1 MAYGDFDA
9 FVIESKM
16 FIEKELARYANEL
29 QCPNVLRDAM
39 AYSLEAGGKR
49 LRPLLLFAT
58 LHAFGKEREF
68 GIGAACALE
77 MIHTYSLIH
86 DDLPCMDD
94 DDLRRG
100 KPTNHKVF
108 GEAMAVLAGDGLLTY
123 AFQVVSA
130 YNHEGISSE
139 IKLRLALELAK
150 AAGPEGMVAGQ
161 VADMEAEGKHL
172 TLNELEYIHKHKTG
186 RLLEF
191 AVLAGAIIAGATKE
205 EEEKLLVFAKYVGL
219 AFQIRD
225 DILDVEG
232 TEEEI
237 GKPIGS
243 DASNE
248 KSTYTTLFAID
259 EAKSILEETIAK
271 AKDAIMSL
279 QLQDTYLLSVC
290 DLIAKRNN

>member
-1 MAYGDFDA
+1 MTIAFDT
-9 FVIESKM
+9 FLKESKT
-16 FIEKELARYANEL
+16 FVEEKLVSYANEL
-29 QCPNVLRDAM
+29 QCPNVLREAM

-58 LHAFGKEREF
+58 LQAFGKERNV
-68 GIGAACALE
+68 GVGAACALE
-77 MIHTYSLIH
+77 MIHTYSLVH

-123 AFQVVSA
+123 AFQVIMAYEQKEISA
-130 YNHEGISSE
+130 E
-139 IKLRLALELAK
+139 KKVRLVLELAK
-150 AAGPEGMVAGQ
+150 AAGPEGMVGGQ
-161 VADMEAEGKHL
+161 VADMEAEGKQL
-172 TLNELEYIHKHKTG
+172 TIDELEYIHKHKTG
-186 RLLEF
+186 KLLEF
-191 AVLAGAIIAGATKE
+191 AVLAGSILSDATE
-205 EEEKLLVFAKYVGL
+205 EQEEKLLAFAKYIGL

-243 DASNE
+243 DVSNE
-248 KSTYTTLFAID
+248 KSTYTTLFTVD
-259 EAKSILEETIAK
+259 RAKDILEETIAK
-271 AKDAIMSL
+271 AKDAIGSL
-279 QLQDTYLLSVC
+279 QLQDEYLLSIC

>member
-1 MAYGDFDA
+1 MTIAFDT
-9 FVIESKM
+9 FLKESKT
-16 FIEKELARYANEL
+16 FVEEKLVSYANEL
-29 QCPNVLRDAM
+29 QCPNVLREAM

-58 LHAFGKEREF
+58 LQAFGKEKNL
-68 GIGAACALE
+68 GVGAACALE
-77 MIHTYSLIH
+77 MIHTYSLVH

-123 AFQVVSA
+123 AFQVIMAYEQKEISA
-130 YNHEGISSE
+130 E
-139 IKLRLALELAK
+139 KKVRLVLELAK
-150 AAGPEGMVAGQ
+150 ASGPEGMVGGQ
-161 VADMEAEGKHL
+161 VADMEAEGEQL
-172 TLNELEYIHKHKTG
+172 TIDELEYIHKHKTG
-186 RLLEF
+186 KLLEF
-191 AVLAGAIIAGATKE
+191 AVLAGSILSNATE
-205 EEEKLLVFAKYVGL
+205 EQEEKLLEFAKYIGL

-243 DASNE
+243 DVSNE
-248 KSTYTTLFAID
+248 KSTYTTLFTVD
-259 EAKSILEETIAK
+259 RAKDILEETIAK
-271 AKDAIMSL
+271 AKDAISSL
-279 QLQDTYLLSVC
+279 QLQDEYLLSIC

>member
-1 MAYGDFDA
+1 MTVAFDT
-9 FVIESKM
+9 FLKESKT
-16 FIEKELARYANEL
+16 FVEEKLVSYANEL
-29 QCPNVLRDAM
+29 QCPNVLREAM

-58 LHAFGKEREF
+58 LQAFGKERNL
-68 GIGAACALE
+68 GVGAACALE
-77 MIHTYSLIH
+77 MIHTYSLVH

-123 AFQVVSA
+123 AFQVIMAYEQKEISA
-130 YNHEGISSE
+130 E
-139 IKLRLALELAK
+139 KKVRLVLELAK
-150 AAGPEGMVAGQ
+150 AAGPEGMVGGQ
-161 VADMEAEGKHL
+161 VADMEAEGKQL
-172 TLNELEYIHKHKTG
+172 TIDELEYIHKHKTG
-186 RLLEF
+186 KLLEF
-191 AVLAGAIIAGATKE
+191 AVLAGSILSDATKE
-205 EEEKLLVFAKYVGL
+205 QEEKLLAFAKYIGL

-243 DASNE
+243 DVSNE
-248 KSTYTTLFAID
+248 KSTYTTLFTVD
-259 EAKSILEETIAK
+259 RAKDILEETIAK
-271 AKDAIMSL
+271 AKDAIGSL
-279 QLQDTYLLSVC
+279 QLQDEYLLSIC

>member
-1 MAYGDFDA
+1 MK
-9 FVIESKM
+9 ESKT
-16 FIEKELARYANEL
+16 FVEEKLVSYANEL
-29 QCPNVLRDAM
+29 QCPNVLREAM

-58 LHAFGKEREF
+58 LQAFGKEKNL

-77 MIHTYSLIH
+77 MIHTYSLVH

-123 AFQVVSA
+123 AFQVIMAYEQKEISA
-130 YNHEGISSE
+130 E
-139 IKLRLALELAK
+139 KKVRLVLELAK
-150 AAGPEGMVAGQ
+150 AAGPEGMVGGQ
-161 VADMEAEGKHL
+161 VADMEAEGKQL
-172 TLNELEYIHKHKTG
+172 TIDELEYIHKHKTG
-186 RLLEF
+186 KLLEF
-191 AVLAGAIIAGATKE
+191 AVLAGSILSDATE
-205 EEEKLLVFAKYVGL
+205 EQEEKLLAFAKYIGL

-243 DASNE
+243 DVSNE
-248 KSTYTTLFAID
+248 KSTYTTLFTVD
-259 EAKSILEETIAK
+259 RAKDILEETIAK
-271 AKDAIMSL
+271 AKGAIRSL
-279 QLQDTYLLSVC
+279 QLQDEYLLSIC

>member
-1 MAYGDFDA
+1 MTIAFDT
-9 FVIESKM
+9 FLKESKT
-16 FIEKELARYANEL
+16 FVEEKLVSYANEL
-29 QCPNVLRDAM
+29 QCPNVLREAM

-58 LHAFGKEREF
+58 LQAFGKERNL
-68 GIGAACALE
+68 GVGAACALE
-77 MIHTYSLIH
+77 MIHTYSLVH

-123 AFQVVSA
+123 AFQVIMAYEQKEISA
-130 YNHEGISSE
+130 E
-139 IKLRLALELAK
+139 KKVRLVLELSK
-150 AAGPEGMVAGQ
+150 AAGPEGMVGGQ
-161 VADMEAEGKHL
+161 VADMEAEGKRL
-172 TLNELEYIHKHKTG
+172 TIDELEYIHKHKTG
-186 RLLEF
+186 KLLEF
-191 AVLAGAIIAGATKE
+191 AVLAGAILSDATE
-205 EEEKLLVFAKYVGL
+205 EQEEKLLTFAKYIGL

-243 DASNE
+243 DLSNE
-248 KSTYTTLFAID
+248 KSTYTTLFTVD
-259 EAKSILEETIAK
+259 RAKDILEETIAE
-271 AKDAIMSL
+271 AKGAISSL
-279 QLQDTYLLSVC
+279 QLQDEYLLSIC

>member
-1 MAYGDFDA
+1 MTIAFDT
-9 FVIESKM
+9 FLKESKT
-16 FIEKELARYANEL
+16 FVEEKLVSYANEL
-29 QCPNVLRDAM
+29 QCPNVLREAM

-58 LHAFGKEREF
+58 LQAFGKEKNL
-68 GIGAACALE
+68 GVGAACALE
-77 MIHTYSLIH
+77 MIHTYSLVH

-123 AFQVVSA
+123 AFQVIMAYEQKEISA
-130 YNHEGISSE
+130 E
-139 IKLRLALELAK
+139 KKVRLVLELAK
-150 AAGPEGMVAGQ
+150 AAGPEGMVGGQ
-161 VADMEAEGKHL
+161 VADMEAEGKQL
-172 TLNELEYIHKHKTG
+172 TIDELEYIHKHKTG
-186 RLLEF
+186 KLLEF
-191 AVLAGAIIAGATKE
+191 AVLAGSILSNATE
-205 EEEKLLVFAKYVGL
+205 EQEEKLLEFAKYIGL

-232 TEEEI
+232 TEEEV

-243 DASNE
+243 DVSNE
-248 KSTYTTLFAID
+248 KSTYTTLFTVD
-259 EAKSILEETIAK
+259 RAKDILEETIAK
-271 AKDAIMSL
+271 AKDAISSL
-279 QLQDTYLLSVC
+279 QLQDEYLLSIC

>member
-1 MAYGDFDA
+1 MTIAFDTFLKGNKT
-9 FVIESKM
+9 FVE
-16 FIEKELARYANEL
+16 EKLVSYANEL
-29 QCPNVLRDAM
+29 QCPNVLREAM

-58 LHAFGKEREF
+58 LQAFGKERNL
-68 GIGAACALE
+68 GVGAACALE
-77 MIHTYSLIH
+77 MIHTYSLVH
-86 DDLPCMDD
+86 DDLPCMDN

-123 AFQVVSA
+123 AFQVIMAYEQKEISA
-130 YNHEGISSE
+130 E
-139 IKLRLALELAK
+139 KKVRLVLELAK
-150 AAGPEGMVAGQ
+150 AAGPEGMVGGQ
-161 VADMEAEGKHL
+161 VADMEAEGKRL
-172 TLNELEYIHKHKTG
+172 TIGELEYIHKHKTG
-186 RLLEF
+186 KLLEF
-191 AVLAGAIIAGATKE
+191 AVLAGAILSDATE
-205 EEEKLLVFAKYVGL
+205 EQEEKLLTFAKYIGL

-243 DASNE
+243 DLSNE
-248 KSTYTTLFAID
+248 KSTYTTLFTVD
-259 EAKSILEETIAK
+259 RAKDILEETIAE
-271 AKDAIMSL
+271 AKGAISSL
-279 QLQDTYLLSVC
+279 QLQDEYLLSIC

>member
-1 MAYGDFDA
+1 MTIAFDT
-9 FVIESKM
+9 FLKESKT
-16 FIEKELARYANEL
+16 FVEEKLVSYANEL
-29 QCPNVLRDAM
+29 QCPNALREAM

-58 LHAFGKEREF
+58 LQAFGKEKNL
-68 GIGAACALE
+68 GVGAACALE
-77 MIHTYSLIH
+77 MIHTYSLVH

-123 AFQVVSA
+123 AFQVIMAYEQKEISA
-130 YNHEGISSE
+130 E
-139 IKLRLALELAK
+139 KKVRLVLELAK
-150 AAGPEGMVAGQ
+150 AAGPEGMVGGQ
-161 VADMEAEGKHL
+161 VADMEAEGKQL
-172 TLNELEYIHKHKTG
+172 TIDELEYIHKHKTG
-186 RLLEF
+186 KLLEF
-191 AVLAGAIIAGATKE
+191 AVLAGSILSDATE
-205 EEEKLLVFAKYVGL
+205 EQEEKLLEFAKYIGL

-243 DASNE
+243 DFSNE
-248 KSTYTTLFAID
+248 KSTYTTLFTVD
-259 EAKSILEETIAK
+259 RAKDILEETIAK
-271 AKDAIMSL
+271 AKDAIGSL
-279 QLQDTYLLSVC
+279 QLQDEYLLSIC

>member
-1 MAYGDFDA
+1 MTIAFDT
-9 FVIESKM
+9 FLKESKT
-16 FIEKELARYANEL
+16 FVEEKLVSYANEL
-29 QCPNVLRDAM
+29 QCPSVLREAM

-58 LHAFGKEREF
+58 LQAFGKERNL
-68 GIGAACALE
+68 GVGAACALE
-77 MIHTYSLIH
+77 MIHTYSLVH

-123 AFQVVSA
+123 AFQVIMAYEQKEISA
-130 YNHEGISSE
+130 E
-139 IKLRLALELAK
+139 KKVRLVLELAK
-150 AAGPEGMVAGQ
+150 AAGPEGMVGGQ
-161 VADMEAEGKHL
+161 VADMEAEGKRL
-172 TLNELEYIHKHKTG
+172 TIDELEYIHKHKTG
-186 RLLEF
+186 KLLEF
-191 AVLAGAIIAGATKE
+191 AVLAGAILSDATE
-205 EEEKLLVFAKYVGL
+205 EQEEKLLTFAKYIGL

-243 DASNE
+243 DLFNE
-248 KSTYTTLFAID
+248 KSTYTTLFTVD
-259 EAKSILEETIAK
+259 RAKDILEETIAE
-271 AKDAIMSL
+271 AKGAISSL
-279 QLQDTYLLSVC
+279 QLQDEYLLSIC

>member
-1 MAYGDFDA
+1 VTIAFDT
-9 FVIESKM
+9 FLKESKT
-16 FIEKELARYANEL
+16 FVEEKLVSYANEL
-29 QCPNVLRDAM
+29 QCPNVLREAM

-58 LHAFGKEREF
+58 LQAFGKEKNL
-68 GIGAACALE
+68 GVGAACALE
-77 MIHTYSLIH
+77 MIHTYSLVH

-123 AFQVVSA
+123 AFQVIMAYEQKEISA
-130 YNHEGISSE
+130 E
-139 IKLRLALELAK
+139 KKVRLVLELAK
-150 AAGPEGMVAGQ
+150 AAGPEGMVGGQ
-161 VADMEAEGKHL
+161 VADMEAEGKQL
-172 TLNELEYIHKHKTG
+172 TIDELEYIHKHKTG
-186 RLLEF
+186 KLLEF
-191 AVLAGAIIAGATKE
+191 AVLAGSILSNATE
-205 EEEKLLVFAKYVGL
+205 EQEEKLLEFAKYIGL

-243 DASNE
+243 DVSNE
-248 KSTYTTLFAID
+248 KSTYTTLFTVD
-259 EAKSILEETIAK
+259 RAKDILEETIAK
-271 AKDAIMSL
+271 AKDAISSL
-279 QLQDTYLLSVC
+279 QLQDEYLLSIC

>member
-1 MAYGDFDA
+1 MVTVAFDT
-9 FVIESKM
+9 FLKESKT
-16 FIEKELARYANEL
+16 FVEEKLVSYANEL
-29 QCPNVLRDAM
+29 QCPNVLREAM

-58 LHAFGKEREF
+58 LQAFGKEKNL
-68 GIGAACALE
+68 GVGAACALE
-77 MIHTYSLIH
+77 MIHTYSLVH

-123 AFQVVSA
+123 AFQVIMA
-130 YNHEGISSE
+130 YEQKE
-139 IKLRLALELAK
+139 ITAEKKVRLVLELAK
-150 AAGPEGMVAGQ
+150 AAGPEGMVGGQ
-161 VADMEAEGKHL
+161 VADMEAEGKQL
-172 TLNELEYIHKHKTG
+172 TIDELEYIHKHKTG
-186 RLLEF
+186 KLLEF
-191 AVLAGAIIAGATKE
+191 AVLAGSILSDATE
-205 EEEKLLVFAKYVGL
+205 EQEEKLLAFAKYIGL

-243 DASNE
+243 DVSNE
-248 KSTYTTLFAID
+248 KSTYTTLFTVD
-259 EAKSILEETIAK
+259 RAKDILEETIAK
-271 AKDAIMSL
+271 AKDAIGSL
-279 QLQDTYLLSVC
+279 QLQDEYLLSIC

>member
-1 MAYGDFDA
+1 MTIAFDV
-9 FVIESKM
+9 FLKESKT
-16 FIEKELARYANEL
+16 FVEEKLVSYANEL
-29 QCPNVLRDAM
+29 QCPNVLREAM

-58 LHAFGKEREF
+58 LQAFGKERNL
-68 GIGAACALE
+68 GVGAACALE

-123 AFQVVSA
+123 AFQVIMAYEQKEISA
-130 YNHEGISSE
+130 E
-139 IKLRLALELAK
+139 KKVRLVLELAK
-150 AAGPEGMVAGQ
+150 AAGPEGMVGGQ
-161 VADMEAEGKHL
+161 VADMEAEGKRL
-172 TLNELEYIHKHKTG
+172 TIEELEYIHKHKTG
-186 RLLEF
+186 KLLEF
-191 AVLAGAIIAGATKE
+191 AVLAGAILSDATKE
-205 EEEKLLVFAKYVGL
+205 QEEKLLAFAKYVGL

-243 DASNE
+243 DVSNE
-248 KSTYTTLFAID
+248 KSTYTTLFTVD
-259 EAKSILEETIAK
+259 KAKDILEDTIAK
-271 AKDAIMSL
+271 AKDAIGSL
-279 QLQDTYLLSVC
+279 QLQDEYLLSIC

>member
-1 MAYGDFDA
+1 MTVAFDT
-9 FVIESKM
+9 FLKESKT
-16 FIEKELARYANEL
+16 FVEEKLVSYANEL
-29 QCPNVLRDAM
+29 QCPNVLREAM

-58 LHAFGKEREF
+58 LQAFGKERNL
-68 GIGAACALE
+68 GVGAACALE
-77 MIHTYSLIH
+77 MIHTYSLVH

-123 AFQVVSA
+123 AFQVIMAYEQKEISA
-130 YNHEGISSE
+130 E
-139 IKLRLALELAK
+139 KKVRLVLELAK
-150 AAGPEGMVAGQ
+150 AAGPEGMVGGQ
-161 VADMEAEGKHL
+161 VADMEAEGKQL
-172 TLNELEYIHKHKTG
+172 TIDELEYIHKHKTG
-186 RLLEF
+186 KLLEF
-191 AVLAGAIIAGATKE
+191 AVLAGSILSDATKE
-205 EEEKLLVFAKYVGL
+205 QEEQLLAFAKYIGL

-243 DASNE
+243 DVSNE
-248 KSTYTTLFAID
+248 KSTYTTLFTVD
-259 EAKSILEETIAK
+259 RAKDILEETIAK
-271 AKDAIMSL
+271 AKDAIGSL
-279 QLQDTYLLSVC
+279 QLQDEYLLSIC

>member
-1 MAYGDFDA
+1 MVTIAFDT
-9 FVIESKM
+9 FLKESKT
-16 FIEKELARYANEL
+16 FVEEKLVSYANEL
-29 QCPNVLRDAM
+29 QCPNVLREAM

-58 LHAFGKEREF
+58 LQAFGKEKNL

-77 MIHTYSLIH
+77 MIHTYSLVH

-123 AFQVVSA
+123 AFQVIMAYEQKEISA
-130 YNHEGISSE
+130 E
-139 IKLRLALELAK
+139 KKVRLVLELAK
-150 AAGPEGMVAGQ
+150 AAGPEGMVGGQ
-161 VADMEAEGKHL
+161 VADMEAEGKQL
-172 TLNELEYIHKHKTG
+172 TIDELEYIHKHKTG
-186 RLLEF
+186 KLLEF
-191 AVLAGAIIAGATKE
+191 AVLAGSILSDATE
-205 EEEKLLVFAKYVGL
+205 EQEEKLLAFAKYIGL

-243 DASNE
+243 DVSNE
-248 KSTYTTLFAID
+248 KSTYTTLFTVD
-259 EAKSILEETIAK
+259 RAKDILEETIAK
-271 AKDAIMSL
+271 AKGAIRSL
-279 QLQDTYLLSVC
+279 QLQDEYLLSIC

>member
-1 MAYGDFDA
+1 MTVAFDT
-9 FVIESKM
+9 FLKESKT
-16 FIEKELARYANEL
+16 FVEEKLVSYANEL
-29 QCPNVLRDAM
+29 QCPNVLREAM

-58 LHAFGKEREF
+58 LQAFGKERNL
-68 GIGAACALE
+68 GVGAACALE
-77 MIHTYSLIH
+77 MIHTYSLVH

-123 AFQVVSA
+123 AFQVIMAYEQKEISA
-130 YNHEGISSE
+130 E
-139 IKLRLALELAK
+139 KKVRLVLELAK
-150 AAGPEGMVAGQ
+150 AAGPEGMVGGQ
-161 VADMEAEGKHL
+161 VADMEAEGKQL
-172 TLNELEYIHKHKTG
+172 TIDELEYIHKHKTG
-186 RLLEF
+186 KLLEF
-191 AVLAGAIIAGATKE
+191 AVLAGSILSDATE
-205 EEEKLLVFAKYVGL
+205 EQEEKLLAFAKYIGL

-243 DASNE
+243 DVSNE
-248 KSTYTTLFAID
+248 KSTYTTLFTVD
-259 EAKSILEETIAK
+259 RAKDILEDTIAK
-271 AKDAIMSL
+271 AKDAIGSL
-279 QLQDTYLLSVC
+279 QLQDEYLLSIC

>member
-1 MAYGDFDA
+1 MTIAFDT
-9 FVIESKM
+9 FLKESKT
-16 FIEKELARYANEL
+16 FVEEKLVSYANEL
-29 QCPNVLRDAM
+29 QCPNVLREAM

-58 LHAFGKEREF
+58 LQAFGKERNL
-68 GIGAACALE
+68 GVGAACALE
-77 MIHTYSLIH
+77 MIHTYSLVH

-123 AFQVVSA
+123 AFQVIMAYEQKEISA
-130 YNHEGISSE
+130 E
-139 IKLRLALELAK
+139 KKVRLVLELAK
-150 AAGPEGMVAGQ
+150 AAGPEGMVGGQ
-161 VADMEAEGKHL
+161 VADMEAEGKQL
-172 TLNELEYIHKHKTG
+172 TIDELEYIHKHKTG
-186 RLLEF
+186 KLLEF
-191 AVLAGAIIAGATKE
+191 AVLAGSILSDATE
-205 EEEKLLVFAKYVGL
+205 EQEEKLLAFAKYIGL

-243 DASNE
+243 DVSNE
-248 KSTYTTLFAID
+248 KSTYTTLFTVD
-259 EAKSILEETIAK
+259 RAKDILEETIAK
-271 AKDAIMSL
+271 AKDAISSL
-279 QLQDTYLLSVC
+279 QLQDEYLLSIC

>member
-1 MAYGDFDA
+1 MTIAFDT
-9 FVIESKM
+9 FLKESKT
-16 FIEKELARYANEL
+16 FVEEKLVSYANEL
-29 QCPNVLRDAM
+29 QCPNVLREAM

-58 LHAFGKEREF
+58 LQAFGKEKNL
-68 GIGAACALE
+68 GVGAACALE
-77 MIHTYSLIH
+77 MIHTYSLVH

-123 AFQVVSA
+123 AFQVIMAYEQKEISA
-130 YNHEGISSE
+130 E
-139 IKLRLALELAK
+139 KKVRLVLELAK
-150 AAGPEGMVAGQ
+150 AAGPEGMVGGQ
-161 VADMEAEGKHL
+161 VADMEAEGKQL
-172 TLNELEYIHKHKTG
+172 TIDELEYIHKHKTG
-186 RLLEF
+186 KLLEF
-191 AVLAGAIIAGATKE
+191 AVLAGSILSNATE
-205 EEEKLLVFAKYVGL
+205 EQEEKLLEFAKYIGL

-243 DASNE
+243 DVYNE
-248 KSTYTTLFAID
+248 KSTYTTLFTVD
-259 EAKSILEETIAK
+259 RAKDILEETIAE
-271 AKDAIMSL
+271 AKGAISSL
-279 QLQDTYLLSVC
+279 QLQDEYLLSIC

>member
-1 MAYGDFDA
+1 MTIAFDT
-9 FVIESKM
+9 FLKESKT
-16 FIEKELARYANEL
+16 FVEEKLVSYANEL
-29 QCPNVLRDAM
+29 QCPNVLREAM

-58 LHAFGKEREF
+58 LQAFGKERNL
-68 GIGAACALE
+68 GVGAACALE
-77 MIHTYSLIH
+77 MIHTYSLVH

-123 AFQVVSA
+123 AFQVIMVYEQKEISA
-130 YNHEGISSE
+130 E
-139 IKLRLALELAK
+139 KKVRLVLELAK
-150 AAGPEGMVAGQ
+150 AAGPEGMVGGQ
-161 VADMEAEGKHL
+161 VADMEAEGKRL
-172 TLNELEYIHKHKTG
+172 TIDELEYIHKHKTG
-186 RLLEF
+186 KLLEF
-191 AVLAGAIIAGATKE
+191 AVLAGAILSDATE
-205 EEEKLLVFAKYVGL
+205 EQEEKLLTFAKYIGL

-243 DASNE
+243 DLSNE
-248 KSTYTTLFAID
+248 KSTYTTLFTVD
-259 EAKSILEETIAK
+259 RAKDILEETIAE
-271 AKDAIMSL
+271 AKGAISSL
-279 QLQDTYLLSVC
+279 QLQDEYLLSIC

>member
-1 MAYGDFDA
+1 MTIAFDT
-9 FVIESKM
+9 FLKESKT
-16 FIEKELARYANEL
+16 FVEEKLVSYANEL
-29 QCPNVLRDAM
+29 QCPNVLREAM

-58 LHAFGKEREF
+58 LQAFGKERNL

-77 MIHTYSLIH
+77 MIHTYSLVH

-123 AFQVVSA
+123 AFQVIMAYEQKEISA
-130 YNHEGISSE
+130 E
-139 IKLRLALELAK
+139 KKVRLVLELAK
-150 AAGPEGMVAGQ
+150 AAGPEGMVGGQ
-161 VADMEAEGKHL
+161 VADMEAEGNQL
-172 TLNELEYIHKHKTG
+172 TIDELEYIHKHKTG
-186 RLLEF
+186 KLLEF
-191 AVLAGAIIAGATKE
+191 AVLAGSILSDATE
-205 EEEKLLVFAKYVGL
+205 EQEEKLLAFAKYIGL

-243 DASNE
+243 DVSNE
-248 KSTYTTLFAID
+248 KSTYTTLFTVD
-259 EAKSILEETIAK
+259 RAKDILEETIAK
-271 AKDAIMSL
+271 AKGAIGSL
-279 QLQDTYLLSVC
+279 QLQDEYLLSIC

>member
-1 MAYGDFDA
+1 MTIAFDT
-9 FVIESKM
+9 FLKESKT
-16 FIEKELARYANEL
+16 FVEEKLVSYANEL
-29 QCPNVLRDAM
+29 QCPNVLREAM

-58 LHAFGKEREF
+58 LQAFGKEKNL
-68 GIGAACALE
+68 GVGAACALE
-77 MIHTYSLIH
+77 MIHTYSLVH

-123 AFQVVSA
+123 AFQVIMAYEQKEISA
-130 YNHEGISSE
+130 E
-139 IKLRLALELAK
+139 KKVRLVLELAK
-150 AAGPEGMVAGQ
+150 AAGPEGMVGGQ
-161 VADMEAEGKHL
+161 VADMDAEGKQL
-172 TLNELEYIHKHKTG
+172 TIDELEYIHKHKTG
-186 RLLEF
+186 KLLEF
-191 AVLAGAIIAGATKE
+191 AVLAGSILSNATE
-205 EEEKLLVFAKYVGL
+205 EQEEKLLEFAKYIGL

-243 DASNE
+243 DVSNE
-248 KSTYTTLFAID
+248 KSTYTTLFTVD
-259 EAKSILEETIAK
+259 RAKDILEETIAK
-271 AKDAIMSL
+271 AKDAISSL
-279 QLQDTYLLSVC
+279 QLQDEYLLSIC

>member
-1 MAYGDFDA
+1 MTIAFDT
-9 FVIESKM
+9 FLKESKT
-16 FIEKELARYANEL
+16 FVEEKLVSYANEL
-29 QCPNVLRDAM
+29 QCPNVLREAM

-58 LHAFGKEREF
+58 LQAFGKERNL
-68 GIGAACALE
+68 GVGAACALE
-77 MIHTYSLIH
+77 MIHTYSLVH

-123 AFQVVSA
+123 AFQVIMAYKQKEISA
-130 YNHEGISSE
+130 E
-139 IKLRLALELAK
+139 KKVRLVLELAK
-150 AAGPEGMVAGQ
+150 AAGPEGMVGGQ
-161 VADMEAEGKHL
+161 VADMEAEGKRL
-172 TLNELEYIHKHKTG
+172 TIDELEYIHKHKTG
-186 RLLEF
+186 KLLEF
-191 AVLAGAIIAGATKE
+191 AVLAGAILSDATE
-205 EEEKLLVFAKYVGL
+205 EQEEKLLTFAKYIGL

-243 DASNE
+243 DLSNE
-248 KSTYTTLFAID
+248 KSTYTTLFTVD
-259 EAKSILEETIAK
+259 RAKDILEETIAE
-271 AKDAIMSL
+271 AKGAISSL
-279 QLQDTYLLSVC
+279 QLQDEYLLSIC

>member
-1 MAYGDFDA
+1 MTIAFDT
-9 FVIESKM
+9 FLKESKT
-16 FIEKELARYANEL
+16 FVEEKLVSYANEL
-29 QCPNVLRDAM
+29 QCPNVLREAM

-58 LHAFGKEREF
+58 LQAFGKERNL
-68 GIGAACALE
+68 GVGAACALE
-77 MIHTYSLIH
+77 MIHTYSLVH

-123 AFQVVSA
+123 AFQVIMAYEQKEISA
-130 YNHEGISSE
+130 E
-139 IKLRLALELAK
+139 KKVRLVLELAK
-150 AAGPEGMVAGQ
+150 AAGPEGMVGGQ
-161 VADMEAEGKHL
+161 VADMEAEGKQL
-172 TLNELEYIHKHKTG
+172 TIDELEYIHKHKTG
-186 RLLEF
+186 KLLEF
-191 AVLAGAIIAGATKE
+191 AVLAGSILSDATE
-205 EEEKLLVFAKYVGL
+205 EQEEKLLAFAKYIGL

-243 DASNE
+243 DVSNE
-248 KSTYTTLFAID
+248 KSTYTTLFTLD
-259 EAKSILEETIAK
+259 RAKDILEDTIAK
-271 AKDAIMSL
+271 AKDAIGSL
-279 QLQDTYLLSVC
+279 QLQDEYLLSIC

>member
-1 MAYGDFDA
+1 MTIAFDT
-9 FVIESKM
+9 FLKESKT
-16 FIEKELARYANEL
+16 FVEEKLVSYANEL
-29 QCPNVLRDAM
+29 QCPNVLREAM

-58 LHAFGKEREF
+58 LQAFGKERNL
-68 GIGAACALE
+68 GVGAACALE
-77 MIHTYSLIH
+77 MIHTYSLVH

-123 AFQVVSA
+123 AFQVIMAYEQKEISA
-130 YNHEGISSE
+130 E
-139 IKLRLALELAK
+139 KKVRLVLELAK
-150 AAGPEGMVAGQ
+150 AAGPEGMVGGQ
-161 VADMEAEGKHL
+161 VADMEAEGKRL
-172 TLNELEYIHKHKTG
+172 TIDELEYIHKHKTG
-186 RLLEF
+186 KLLEF
-191 AVLAGAIIAGATKE
+191 AVLAGAILSDATE
-205 EEEKLLVFAKYVGL
+205 EQEEKLLAFAKYIGL

-243 DASNE
+243 DLSNE
-248 KSTYTTLFAID
+248 KSTYTTLFTVD
-259 EAKSILEETIAK
+259 RAKDILEETIAE
-271 AKDAIMSL
+271 AKGAISSL
-279 QLQDTYLLSVC
+279 QLQDEYLLSIC

>member
-1 MAYGDFDA
+1 MTIAFDT
-9 FVIESKM
+9 FLKESKT
-16 FIEKELARYANEL
+16 FVEEKLVSYANGL
-29 QCPNVLRDAM
+29 QCPNVLREAM

-58 LHAFGKEREF
+58 LQAFGKERNL
-68 GIGAACALE
+68 GVGAACALE
-77 MIHTYSLIH
+77 MIHTYSLVH

-123 AFQVVSA
+123 AFQVIMAYEQKEISA
-130 YNHEGISSE
+130 E
-139 IKLRLALELAK
+139 KKVRLVLELAK
-150 AAGPEGMVAGQ
+150 AAGPEGMVGGQ
-161 VADMEAEGKHL
+161 VADMEAEGEQL
-172 TLNELEYIHKHKTG
+172 TIDELEYIHKHKTG
-186 RLLEF
+186 KLLEF
-191 AVLAGAIIAGATKE
+191 AVLAGSILSNATE
-205 EEEKLLVFAKYVGL
+205 EQEEKLLEFAKYIGL

-243 DASNE
+243 DVSNE
-248 KSTYTTLFAID
+248 KSTYTTLFTVD
-259 EAKSILEETIAK
+259 RAKDILEETIAK
-271 AKDAIMSL
+271 AKDAISSL
-279 QLQDTYLLSVC
+279 QLQDEYLLSIC

>member
-1 MAYGDFDA
+1 MTIAFDT
-9 FVIESKM
+9 FLKESKT
-16 FIEKELARYANEL
+16 FVEEKLVSYANEL
-29 QCPNVLRDAM
+29 QCPNVLREAM

-58 LHAFGKEREF
+58 LQAFGKERNL
-68 GIGAACALE
+68 GVGAACALE
-77 MIHTYSLIH
+77 MIHTYSLVH

-123 AFQVVSA
+123 AFQIVMAYEQKEISA
-130 YNHEGISSE
+130 E
-139 IKLRLALELAK
+139 KKVRLVLELAK
-150 AAGPEGMVAGQ
+150 AAGPEGMVGGQ
-161 VADMEAEGKHL
+161 VADMEAEGKQL
-172 TLNELEYIHKHKTG
+172 TIDELEYIHKHKTG
-186 RLLEF
+186 KLLEF
-191 AVLAGAIIAGATKE
+191 AVLAGAILSNATKE
-205 EEEKLLVFAKYVGL
+205 QEEKLLEFAKNIGL

-243 DASNE
+243 DVSNE
-248 KSTYTTLFAID
+248 KSTYTTLFTVD
-259 EAKSILEETIAK
+259 RAKNILEETITK
-271 AKDAIMSL
+271 AKDAISSL
-279 QLQDTYLLSVC
+279 QLQDEYLLSIC